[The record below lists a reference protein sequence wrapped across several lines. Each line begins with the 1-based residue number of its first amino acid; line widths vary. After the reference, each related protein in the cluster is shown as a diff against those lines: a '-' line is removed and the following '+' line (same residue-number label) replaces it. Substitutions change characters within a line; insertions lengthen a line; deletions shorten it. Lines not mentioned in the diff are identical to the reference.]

1 MADSVRR
8 EHLLQTFTLLLF
20 YLATML
26 TFFASFILEF
36 PTFNIPSIV
45 GEILRYVFMLLPTYN
60 IAKGLLDVG
69 AAPTCEH
76 VPAYGK
82 GGVSAGGC
90 SLPSHLLTPR
100 WSALVVWSA
109 VECVAPSP
117 FGWNYAGQKLAY
129 MALAVPL
136 WLSIVLLIERKAQP
150 RPANATAPRDLK
162 AGEELEDTDV
172 HKERARIDRGGT
184 ADDLVVKHL
193 RKVCVIDSALCH
205 VSHAQR

>member
-1 MADSVRR
+1 MADSVRWG
-8 EHLLQTFTLLLF
+8 HLLQTFTLLLF
-20 YLATML
+20 YLATMF

-82 GGVSAGGC
+82 GCVSAGEY

-100 WSALVVWSA
+100 WSAIVVWCGPQSS
-109 VECVAPSP
+109 VWLPVHL
-117 FGWNYAGQKLAY
+117 AGTMQAKSWRTWRLQY
-129 MALAVPL
+129 
-136 WLSIVLLIERKAQP
+136 RC
-150 RPANATAPRDLK
+150 
-162 AGEELEDTDV
+162 G
-172 HKERARIDRGGT
+172 
-184 ADDLVVKHL
+184 
-193 RKVCVIDSALCH
+193 
-205 VSHAQR
+205 